1 MELVEIRDLDGPNI
15 FLLQPAIKVE
25 FSWSDSDVTAEALAN
40 FARRSAPLVSNLEPG
55 VGIDGFGHLA
65 REIVATLHRQA
76 GVGVPEIVWR
86 LPETS
91 GRVVIAFGWQRRAFA
106 LSLAKDLVALA
117 TGEEPEPSVT
127 ARLQS
132 LLADPPTD
140 QDRPAYLR
148 DSERTIPIIATT
160 GTNGKT
166 TTTRLIVHILRQA
179 GRRVGWS
186 SSAGVFIEGVQVLEG
201 DYTGPTGALRVLQD
215 PQVDVAVLETAR
227 GGILLRGLAYESN
240 DVGVFINVS
249 ADHLNLHGIR
259 TVEGLADVKATVLR
273 VTRPEGYAVLNA
285 DDPLVVALRGT
296 LRARPFLVSRQHD
309 NHHVAAH
316 REQGGTTLV
325 ADSGVLTLTMN
336 GTETR
341 IIDLADIPMTFEGR
355 AGHMVENALCGA
367 AACLGIGLTVEEVAA
382 GLASFRNTPEQNTG
396 RLNVYDVNGVTVI
409 VDYAHNEAGLRNLL
423 AFAGSYR
430 REGGSL
436 VSIIGTAGDR
446 TDDALRALGTMAAR
460 ASDRVIIKRTSRYL
474 RGRSAEAMDHLF
486 QEGITAGNGG
496 LAPVEPTEREAL
508 RAALTDA
515 RRGDVIAMMCIE
527 QVAEVQRDLAAQGAP
542 LS

>member
-25 FSWSDSDVTAEALAN
+25 FSYSDSDVTPEALADL
-40 FARRSAPLVSNLEPG
+40 ARRGTPLVPGLEPG
-55 VGIDGFGHLA
+55 VGTDGFGHLA
-65 REIVATLHRQA
+65 REIVVALHRQV
-76 GVGVPEIVWR
+76 GVGVPETVWR
-86 LPETS
+86 PLETP
-91 GRVVIAFGWQRRAFA
+91 GRMVIAFGWQRRAFA
-106 LSLAKDLVALA
+106 LSVAKVLVGLAA
-117 TGEEPEPSVT
+117 GEELNSSLA
-127 ARLQS
+127 ARLNS
-132 LLADPPTD
+132 LVADPPTD

-249 ADHLNLHGIR
+249 PDHLNLHGIR
-259 TVEGLADVKATVLR
+259 TVEALADVKATVLR

-285 DDPLVVALRGT
+285 DDPLVVALRGS
-296 LRARPFLVSRQHD
+296 LRARSFLVSRQHG
-309 NHHVAAH
+309 NHHVVAH
-316 REQGGTTLV
+316 REQGGATLV
-325 ADSGVLTLTMN
+325 ADSGALTLTKN

-341 IIDLADIPMTFEGR
+341 IMDLADIPMAFGGR

-367 AACLGIGLTVEEVAA
+367 AACLSFGLTAEEVAA

-396 RLNVYDVNGVTVI
+396 RLNVYDVDGVTVI
-409 VDYAHNEAGLRNLL
+409 IDYAHNEAGLKNLL
-423 AFAGSYR
+423 EFGGSYR
-430 REGGSL
+430 REGGRL

-474 RGRSAEAMDHLF
+474 RGRSAAEMDHLF
-486 QEGITAGNGG
+486 QEGIKAGNGG
-496 LAPVEPTEREAL
+496 PSPVEPSEREAL
-508 RAALTDA
+508 RAALTEA

-527 QVAEVQRDLAAQGAP
+527 EVPEVQRDLSARGAP
-542 LS
+542 VS